1 MKKLLTT
8 ICFILVFSMMFSSVC
23 YAAGDNYDTLAD
35 WNIKIAVP
43 DDTTAVLKGNEYYI
57 YAQSV
62 GSIPY
67 VMLTTYKYDSEEKF
81 IPDFTAYM
89 LKQHSDL
96 KVTAEAERKTIPGK
110 TISHSRTRLLLLP

>member
-8 ICFILVFSMMFSSVC
+8 ICFILVFSMVFSSVC

-62 GSIPY
+62 GWNVVLLDYERLFRRPEFTFQTTGF
-67 VMLTTYKYDSEEKF
+67 LTCFGDVPAASVQF
-81 IPDFTAYM
+81 FA
-89 LKQHSDL
+89 
-96 KVTAEAERKTIPGK
+96 
-110 TISHSRTRLLLLP
+110 LLFGNELR